1 MDFDIY
7 FTDQNRRISLD
18 SDESYLLAYDLSKD
32 ILVALAVID
41 PSSYSEEMLEIEN
54 CWINRY
60 EILGKK
66 SLNHTV
72 LTNEIFTRILTS
84 NPAYS
89 MLMVIISPKKVMT
102 IGSFGGFR
110 IERYRNK
117 KWQTVYINQN
127 ENKIQTR
134 KSIIGIND
142 LLFISS
148 KSEIVNNELLNQI
161 KNLIN
166 VNKTSKLICQEL
178 KNHYLLPSSEIT
190 GMIGII
196 QIKS

>member
-1 MDFDIY
+1 
-7 FTDQNRRISLD
+7 
-18 SDESYLLAYDLSKD
+18 
-32 ILVALAVID
+32 
-41 PSSYSEEMLEIEN
+41 MLTIEN
-54 CWINRY
+54 YWINRY
-60 EILGKK
+60 EIFGKK

-102 IGSFGGFR
+102 TGSFGGFR

-117 KWQTVYINQN
+117 KWQTVFVNQN
-127 ENKIQTR
+127 ENKIQIR
-134 KSIIGIND
+134 KSKVGIGD

-148 KSEIVNNELLNQI
+148 KSEIVNIELLNQI
-161 KNLIN
+161 INLIN

-178 KNHYLLPSSEIT
+178 KNHFLIPSSDIA